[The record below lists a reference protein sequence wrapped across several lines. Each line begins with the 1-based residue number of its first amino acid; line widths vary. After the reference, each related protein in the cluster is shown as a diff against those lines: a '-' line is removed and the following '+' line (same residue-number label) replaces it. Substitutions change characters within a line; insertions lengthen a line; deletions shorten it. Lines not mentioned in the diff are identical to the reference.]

1 MDRPDSAGAQLSR
14 ADETIQISRA
24 DGSFVF
30 ARLVYLGND
39 HCGFRCEQTFSPGEE
54 VSIHLFRMG
63 NIRARVASAEGGL
76 MIASLSKECPV

>member
-1 MDRPDSAGAQLSR
+1 MDRPDSPGAQLGR
-14 ADETIQISRA
+14 ADEIIQIARA
-24 DGSFVF
+24 DGSFVS

-76 MIASLSKECPV
+76 IIAALSKECPV